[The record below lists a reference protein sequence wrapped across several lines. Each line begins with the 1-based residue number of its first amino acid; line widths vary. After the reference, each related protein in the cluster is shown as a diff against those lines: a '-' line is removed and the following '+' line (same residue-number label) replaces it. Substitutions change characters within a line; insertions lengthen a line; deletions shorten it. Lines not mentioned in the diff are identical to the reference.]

1 MIGGKLF
8 LEWDNSWIQNNKVEE
23 VTDNYKL
30 QLNIHSVFSGSQ
42 VEGKQKKVHKYF
54 TSYRKNDWS

>member
-1 MIGGKLF
+1 MIAGKLF

-42 VEGKQKKVHKYF
+42 VANKLKDFSGAD
-54 TSYRKNDWS
+54 NN